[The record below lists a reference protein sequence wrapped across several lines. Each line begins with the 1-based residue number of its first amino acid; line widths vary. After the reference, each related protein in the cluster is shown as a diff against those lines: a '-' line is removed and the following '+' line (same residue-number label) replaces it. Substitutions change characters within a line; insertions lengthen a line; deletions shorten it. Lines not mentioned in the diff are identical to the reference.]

1 MPNVLIRPGSG
12 ILEFNTSSAGASGL
26 QNLNSGTRL
35 TYDNFGGINILSYA
49 SGVSGIDRF
58 SVDGARGKLF
68 SVADDLSGSLFSVN
82 DIGGLPI
89 LEVFDDNTVVAGAFG
104 ANDLIISGSS
114 VGIGRLPVPNFKLV
128 VTGNVNIEGD
138 IRTTGQVLA
147 TLNTLNA
154 SGSNIVNTINN
165 LSGAFNTT
173 GINLRTDTTNL
184 RNSTDTF
191 LRLDNTA
198 QSISGA
204 KIFLG
209 DVTIQNLTVTGTQ
222 SIASSSNLTVA
233 SNFIVINSGDQGANG
248 ITLVTGGF
256 RIDRGTGINIP
267 DAILQFNESTKRFEF
282 GEEGSL
288 SGIAPIETLNTTISN
303 LFETGLT
310 LTNSDNLM
318 SGAFD
323 LTGLNLSNSIGLL
336 TGTLNSSG
344 TNIVNFINSLSG
356 TLNLSGSNLSIATSN
371 VQTNLNLSGIN
382 LWNLVHTGFVNVIES
397 QTVRGVKNF
406 LDAPAINGLEIV
418 TSNNIG
424 DQKNLVL
431 QTGDQTVSGI
441 KTFVDGLFSPNIV
454 YNTGD
459 QNITG
464 LKNFQVQP
472 TLNGAP
478 LLVSGTFGTVDIET
492 ARINIVNGSIE
503 QDIRFLKNYGVNV
516 RPIVVSNLYFTGIND
531 DIIAHQIQNV
541 TNTGFTVSLSRP
553 ATGYSL
559 NYWAMENTGASFLAL
574 GATSSVFSQ
583 RNNLATGTTSQ
594 YITFTNTSLINP
606 PILSFVLEDR
616 NPVPTDNF
624 FLFKATGINPTGF
637 FLSFSEPIPP
647 THTGYFIHI
656 QVTP

>member
-1 MPNVLIRPGSG
+1 MSNVLIRPDSG
-12 ILEFNTSSAGASGL
+12 VLEFNTSLAGASGL

-49 SGVSGIDRF
+49 SGASGIDRF

-82 DIGGLPI
+82 DVGGLPI

-104 ANDLIISGSS
+104 TNDFVVSGNS
-114 VGIGRLPVPNFKLV
+114 VGIGRPPAAGFKLV
-128 VTGNVNIEGD
+128 VGGNVNVEGD

-154 SGSNIVNTINN
+154 SGSNIVNTINS

-184 RNSTDTF
+184 RNSIDTF
-191 LRLDNTA
+191 LRLDNTT
-198 QSISGA
+198 QSVGGN

-209 DVTIQNLTVTGTQ
+209 NVTIQNLTVTGTQ
-222 SIASSSNLTVA
+222 SIASSNNLSIA
-233 SNFIVINSGDQGANG
+233 SNFIVINSGDQGGDG
-248 ITLVTGGF
+248 ITLVTGGL
-256 RIDRGTGINIP
+256 RIDRGTGINTR

-288 SGIAPIETLNTTISN
+288 SGIAPIETLNTTISS
-303 LFETGLT
+303 LSQTGLI
-310 LTNSDNLM
+310 LVNRDNSM
-318 SGAFD
+318 SGAFN
-323 LTGLNLSNSIGLL
+323 LTGLNLSNHIQLL
-336 TGTLNSSG
+336 TGSLNSSG

-371 VQTNLNLSGIN
+371 VQTNLNISGIN
-382 LWNLVHTGFVNVIES
+382 LWNLIHTGFVNVTEN

-406 LDAPAINGLEIV
+406 LDAPTIDGLSIV

-431 QTGDQTVSGI
+431 QTGNQTISGL
-441 KTFVDGLFSPNIV
+441 KTFVNGLFSPNIV
-454 YNTGD
+454 YNTGN

-472 TLNGAP
+472 TLHGAP
-478 LLVSGTFGTVDIET
+478 LLVSGTYGSVDIET
-492 ARINIVNGSIE
+492 ARVNITNGSIE
-503 QDIRFLKNYGVNV
+503 QEIRFLKNYGVNTK
-516 RPIVVSNLYFTGIND
+516 PIVVSNLYYTGLND
-531 DIIAHQIQNV
+531 EIISHQIQNV
-541 TNTGFTVSLSRP
+541 SYTGFTVSLSRP
-553 ATGYSL
+553 ATGYSV

-574 GATSSVFSQ
+574 GAKSSVFSQ
-583 RNNLATGTTSQ
+583 INNLATSTTSQ
-594 YITFTNTSLINP
+594 YITFTNTSLINH

-616 NPVPTDNF
+616 NPVPTENF

-637 FLSFSEPIPP
+637 FLYFSEPIPP
-647 THTGYFIHI
+647 QHTGYFIHI